1 MNNKDF
7 TYFVIFI
14 LILISSLI
22 SQKKRE
28 FQKYSKNKWFDILML
43 ILIMIILHKNIY
55 IGVFSVYTY
64 LMFKIKSSN
73 IYK

>member
-14 LILISSLI
+14 LIIISSLI

-28 FQKYSKNKWFDILML
+28 FPRYSRNQLFDILML
-43 ILIMIILHKNIY
+43 ILILIILHKNIY

-64 LMFKIKSSN
+64 LMFKIKSTN
-73 IYK
+73 V

>member
-28 FQKYSKNKWFDILML
+28 FPKYSKNKWFDILML